1 VPIKNHA
8 IRWRDGIPVHQD
20 PSHVSDSGLGAA
32 VAKTLVPHHAL
43 QIRAHGQVIVAESVQ
58 AVLIDS
64 VHFVENAV
72 AMYHAAALGRVRAL
86 TEADLDAFT
95 VAFKRQRHIDKLWEY
110 YISRGKTRGVIP
122 EAWDIN

>member
-1 VPIKNHA
+1 M
-8 IRWRDGIPVHQD
+8 
-20 PSHVSDSGLGAA
+20 
-32 VAKTLVPHHAL
+32 

-86 TEADLDAFT
+86 TQADLDAFT

-110 YISRGKTRGVIP
+110 YVGRAKTKGFIP